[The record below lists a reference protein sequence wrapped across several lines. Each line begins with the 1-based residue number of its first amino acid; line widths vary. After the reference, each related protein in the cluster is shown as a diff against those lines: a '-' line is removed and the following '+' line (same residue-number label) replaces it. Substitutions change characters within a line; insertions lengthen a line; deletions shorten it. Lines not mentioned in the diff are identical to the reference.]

1 MKRFSRIAAP
11 VCVLACAFVGA
22 GQQRKHPA
30 TTKTP
35 VSEPAAEPAPSS
47 TRVQA
52 IRDNN
57 TGLALMERQQ
67 FTAALPKFQSA
78 CIMDTASDVGC
89 MNMGI
94 AFLYMRQYDDARR
107 VLAKSTSKDAK
118 NPRAWFNLGLVEKA
132 LGATKDALQNFQKA
146 AALDPNDAD
155 TQYFIGE
162 LLSRNEQYSPAAAA
176 YSNALKLNPLHASA
190 ELGLADV
197 AQHAGDTDAALAHLN
212 RFRHLTS
219 DNLSE
224 PISVAYGLQG
234 KYSRVQELPR
244 EVEKVSPAA
253 SVRFVDVTSAS
264 GLPDAPFDA
273 ARSGAKRDSSRV
285 HADKGLG
292 AAGLDQNASSLA
304 GFLGS
309 GACVFD
315 YDGDGKPDIFLVNG
329 DGAGNAMLFRNTGD
343 GKFANATKA
352 AKLEFHG
359 QGTGCAVGDY
369 DNDGYLDLY
378 VANYVDLDLNHLPE
392 FGQGP
397 FCQYRGIPV
406 SCGPRGLKG
415 GRDRLYHNNGDGT
428 FTDVT
433 EKLNIDPDS
442 YYGLGVLW
450 LDYDL
455 DGCPDLYVANDS
467 SPSLLYHGD
476 CKGGFTEVGVHAGVA
491 YSADGREQAGMGIDS
506 ADYDNDGWPDIT
518 KANFSDDTNN
528 LFHNDHN
535 GEFTDLAGAANFG
548 PISTPFLGFGIKFLD
563 FDNDGWKDIF
573 VANGH
578 VNPQVDGHSFGV
590 TYAERPLLF
599 RNLKN
604 GKFEE
609 IGMNAG
615 TALTR
620 RYVARGVATADFFN
634 DGSEDV
640 LVSVLDGSPLLL
652 RNETAKRG
660 HWLRIKVVGTSSNR
674 DGLGARVQVKAGA
687 LTQNEEV
694 RANSSFESASDPR
707 LHFGLGAV
715 TLVDSVIIHW
725 PSGKVDTIES
735 EKADQELVVQ
745 EGRGVLNRNP
755 GTQTNGKTP
764 VNHPKTRQQ

>member
-1 MKRFSRIAAP
+1 MTKLSSSRFMFFT
-11 VCVLACAFVGA
+11 LF
-22 GQQRKHPA
+22 
-30 TTKTP
+30 
-35 VSEPAAEPAPSS
+35 
-47 TRVQA
+47 
-52 IRDNN
+52 
-57 TGLALMERQQ
+57 LMISV
-67 FTAALPKFQSA
+67 FSA
-78 CIMDTASDVGC
+78 
-89 MNMGI
+89 GI
-94 AFLYMRQYDDARR
+94 AFSQRISSQQSNHLSQPGANSGKK
-107 VLAKSTSKDAK
+107 VSSSTSVSFVDI
-118 NPRAWFNLGLVEKA
+118 
-132 LGATKDALQNFQKA
+132 T
-146 AALDPNDAD
+146 
-155 TQYFIGE
+155 
-162 LLSRNEQYSPAAAA
+162 
-176 YSNALKLNPLHASA
+176 HSA
-190 ELGLADV
+190 GID
-197 AQHAGDTDAALAHLN
+197 
-212 RFRHLTS
+212 FHLTC
-219 DNLSE
+219 
-224 PISVAYGLQG
+224 GG
-234 KYSRVQELPR
+234 R
-244 EVEKVSPAA
+244 E
-253 SVRFVDVTSAS
+253 
-264 GLPDAPFDA
+264 
-273 ARSGAKRDSSRV
+273 KRYIMESMCGGI
-285 HADKGLG
+285 A
-292 AAGLDQNASSLA
+292 
-304 GFLGS
+304 
-309 GACVFD
+309 VFD
-315 YDGDGKPDIFLVNG
+315 YDNDGWMDIFLVNG
-329 DGAGNAMLFRNTGD
+329 STLEDLQAKKCHSSKLYHNNHDGTFTDVTVKAGLTHCDWGFGAAVGDYDNDGWEDLYITYLDGAVLYHNNGD
-343 GKFANATKA
+343 GTFTDVTAKA
-352 AKLEFHG
+352 G
-359 QGTGCAVGDY
+359 VGNSGRWGTSAAFGDY

-428 FTDVT
+428 FTDAT

-476 CKGGFTEVGVHAGVA
+476 CKGGFTEVGVQAGVA

-548 PISTPFLGFGIKFLD
+548 AISTPFLGFGIKFLD

-615 TALTR
+615 RALTR

-640 LVSVLDGSPLLL
+640 LVSVLDDSPLLL

-660 HWLRIKVVGTSSNR
+660 HWLRIKVVGISSNR
-674 DGLGARVQVKAGA
+674 DGFGARVQVKAGA

-755 GTQTNGKTP
+755 GTLPNGKTP
-764 VNHPKTRQQ
+764 VTRPKTRQR